1 MRVTDFNK
9 DLNTSRANTRH
20 SVVARALREAFPR
33 LLATHEAHPRNDRA
47 GVDVWLELPGIQPQ
61 GCDLKI
67 RSRDYGKQA
76 GEAVHCVLELT
87 DHDGPGWAVR
97 NSLANWL
104 LFVCLN
110 SGRWARFAHADV
122 VLACLRWR
130 NDFLRHPRCTPM
142 ETITKGRDGKP
153 RASMAVAVPADV
165 LQRAIDAAKGEV

>member
-33 LLATHEAHPRNDRA
+33 LLATHEAHPR
-47 GVDVWLELPGIQPQ
+47 
-61 GCDLKI
+61 
-67 RSRDYGKQA
+67 
-76 GEAVHCVLELT
+76 
-87 DHDGPGWAVR
+87 
-97 NSLANWL
+97 
-104 LFVCLN
+104 
-110 SGRWARFAHADV
+110 
-122 VLACLRWR
+122 
-130 NDFLRHPRCTPM
+130 CTPM